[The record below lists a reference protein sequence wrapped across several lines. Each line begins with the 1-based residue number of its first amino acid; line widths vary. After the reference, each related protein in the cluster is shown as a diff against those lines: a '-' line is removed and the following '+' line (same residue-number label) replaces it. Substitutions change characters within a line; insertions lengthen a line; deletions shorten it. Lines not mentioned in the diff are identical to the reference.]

1 MAAGSIVID
10 LLMRTGAFETDTKRA
25 AQIAERRA
33 KEIEKTFAAAGTA
46 IAAGMTAAF
55 GAVTASIASSV
66 RQAGEISK
74 LAQIANA
81 TTSEFQTWAAASK
94 TVGIEQDKLGDILKD
109 VNDRVGDFLQTG
121 GGPMKDFFE
130 QIAPR
135 IGLTAEAFR
144 NLSGP
149 QALQL
154 YVDSLQKAGVSQ
166 QEMTFYLEAMASDT
180 TALVPLLANGGAEM
194 RRLGDEAARTG
205 QVMSSETIAGAK
217 MLSEQMDTLAGQWN
231 GAQNI
236 LAGALIPSLVSLGNQ
251 MTTVSGQTS
260 AAKEIAD
267 GIAATF
273 EWIVVAAAG
282 AKTAIAGVGTAIGA
296 TAAAATEV
304 GGGAKRGV
312 VALFETWAKDGTVA
326 GLKAGWAEV
335 SKGIEGAG
343 RVGDLMREDAER
355 GTNAYVEFRNA
366 ILGARQAAAG
376 AMVGP
381 PDLRASAGP
390 GIGALPSSKPA
401 KSPRTAG
408 PSAIE
413 REAAQIFEQT
423 RTASE
428 RLAAEYARL
437 NKLREA
443 GAITQDTYNRAVFQ
457 AQAEFDKLT
466 EAMNPAVAAAEQL
479 NALLSATPTAQLE
492 ETRKDMKLL
501 AEAFEQGRISAAQF
515 VEATQTRLGT
525 LPDAVSET
533 KDQMTIFAEE
543 AGRNMQ
549 TAFADFLFDPFQ
561 DGLNGMLKGLAD
573 TLRKMMTQAAASRFL
588 QALGNYGTSSG
599 GWFGNL
605 LGSIFGGQRASGGPV
620 AGGRMY
626 EVNERGTP
634 ELLESAGKQYL
645 MMGPDSGR
653 VTPITASLPSAGA
666 GTGGVVIN
674 ITNNSGGEVK
684 RNERQ
689 QGDMRII
696 DIVIEQAV
704 SAVAGDI
711 AQGGRVASAM
721 QGVYGLNR
729 GAATARRG

>member
-81 TTSEFQTWAAASK
+81 TTTEFQTWAAASK

-135 IGLTAEAFR
+135 IGITAEAFR

-180 TALVPLLANGGAEM
+180 TALIPLLANGGAELK
-194 RRLGDEAARTG
+194 RLGDEAARTG
-205 QVMSSETIAGAK
+205 QIMSSETIAASK
-217 MLSEQMDTLAGQWN
+217 MLSEQTAALTGQWQ
-231 GAQNI
+231 GAQNV
-236 LAGALIPSLVSLGNQ
+236 LAAALIPSLVSLGNE
-251 MTTVSGQTS
+251 MTTVKGQTS

-282 AKTAIAGVGTAIGA
+282 AKTAIAGVGNAIGA
-296 TAAAATEV
+296 TAAAASEV

-326 GLKAGWAEV
+326 GLRAGWAEV
-335 SKGIEGAG
+335 SKGIEGAS
-343 RVGDLMREDAER
+343 RVGDLMREDAQR
-355 GTNAYVEFRNA
+355 GAEEYTKFRDA

-381 PDLRASAGP
+381 PDLRVSSGP
-390 GIGALPSSKPA
+390 GVGALPPPA
-401 KSPRTAG
+401 KPRAASSGRAAKVETDALADAARAYAAVMEQLN
-408 PSAIE
+408 S
-413 REAAQIFEQT
+413 AQIEALSSGQELTATQRAMLDVMSDPTFAQMPEAWRIMVAEQ
-423 RTASE
+423 
-428 RLAAEYARL
+428 AEYAIGLEMTAASQERL
-437 NKLREA
+437 NE
-443 GAITQDTYNRAVFQ
+443 
-457 AQAEFDKLT
+457 
-466 EAMNPAVAAAEQL
+466 
-479 NALLSATPTAQLE
+479 LLGATPTAQLE
-492 ETRKDMKLL
+492 STRETMQFLTQ
-501 AEAFEQGRISAAQF
+501 AFEAGKISAEQYT
-515 VEATQTRLGT
+515 EAVQTALGT
-525 LPDAVSET
+525 INEKTEETSTTLEEMAKKAGQNIQDA
-533 KDQMTIFAEE
+533 FAEFLYDP
-543 AGRNMQ
+543 
-549 TAFADFLFDPFQ
+549 FAD
-561 DGLNGMLKGLAD
+561 GLDGMLKGFGEM
-573 TLRKMMTQAAASRFL
+573 LRRMAAEAAAAQIARSLFDW
-588 QALGNYGTSSG
+588 GTTGGGSG
-599 GWFGNL
+599 SWV
-605 LGSIFGGQRASGGPV
+605 GSIVGAIFGGARASGGDVIGSRSYLVGEQGPEMFVPRTAGTILPAAATAGAMSGQTINLTVNV
-620 AGGRMY
+620 AS
-626 EVNERGTP
+626 GTP
-634 ELLESAGKQYL
+634 AEVRRA
-645 MMGPDSGR
+645 
-653 VTPITASLPSAGA
+653 AGA
-666 GTGGVVIN
+666 GAR
-674 ITNNSGGEVK
+674 E
-684 RNERQ
+684 
-689 QGDMRII
+689 
-696 DIVIEQAV
+696 AL
-704 SAVAGDI
+704 SAYTA
-711 AQGGRVASAM
+711 AQRYA
-721 QGVYGLNR
+721 
-729 GAATARRG
+729 